1 MRYLIRWASPQTVGS
16 EGVDAEDLNG
26 PLDAE
31 VMENAAHLQRQQVL
45 LGNRHEVSGFITQN
59 RRGSEVRVAHHGH
72 VVQHAPV
79 DASLIKVTLV
89 LREADVVQ
97 PP

>member
-1 MRYLIRWASPQTVGS
+1 MKNT
-16 EGVDAEDLNG
+16 
-26 PLDAE
+26 
-31 VMENAAHLQRQQVL
+31 AHLQRQQVL
-45 LGNRHEVSGFITQN
+45 LGTSQEVSHIITQN
-59 RRGSEVRVAHHGH
+59 QRGSEVRVAHHGH

-79 DASLIKVTLV
+79 NASLIKVTLV